1 MTKNTSRQAFA
12 VLVVEDDPLLLL
24 DAVEFVEAAGFLVYE
39 ARNAAQAISMLEAH
53 SDIRAMFT
61 DSDMPGSMNGLKL
74 AFLVRDRWPPLLIL
88 VTSGRHIVAS
98 VDLPTGGIFFA
109 KPYSSSSV
117 LRILNA
123 TADRGTVRRPVA

>member
-1 MTKNTSRQAFA
+1 MTKSTNRKAFA

-24 DAVEFVEAAGFLVYE
+24 DAVEFVEAAGFQVYE
-39 ARNAAQAISMLEAH
+39 ARNAARAIELLEAH

-61 DSDMPGSMNGLKL
+61 DIDMPGSMDGLKL

-88 VTSGRHIVAS
+88 VTSGHHVVAA
-98 VDLPTGGIFFA
+98 VDLPAEGIFFA

-123 TADRGTVRRPVA
+123 TAERAGL